1 MQELLENEFTINLEF
16 IYAKKVMKIDQIFE
30 K

>member
-1 MQELLENEFTINLEF
+1 MQWSLENDLTIIEF
-16 IYAKKVMKIDQIFE
+16 IYTKKVMKIDQIFE